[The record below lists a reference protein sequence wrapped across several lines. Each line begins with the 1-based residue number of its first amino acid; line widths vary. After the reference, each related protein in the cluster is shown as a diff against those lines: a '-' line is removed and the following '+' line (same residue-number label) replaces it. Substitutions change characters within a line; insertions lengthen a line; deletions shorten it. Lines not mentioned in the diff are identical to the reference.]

1 MEKYKKTI
9 QKILAALVFVA
20 EIAKLFQDK
29 EKTK

>member
-9 QKILAALVFVA
+9 QKILTALVVVA

>member
-9 QKILAALVFVA
+9 QKILAALVVAA